1 MIKINWIDSMRSD
14 CTRKFE
20 VILSKQHTVGEFID
34 SVLSERKGE
43 WGYIGIYSE
52 KNAFFGDPCCEYSD
66 GKLKSNPLP
75 NEISRKKIKKV
86 TGDGGYSRMDYIITL
101 EEFTDD

>member
-52 KNAFFGDPCCEYSD
+52 KNAFLGDPCCEYSD

-75 NEISRKKIKKV
+75 NEISRKNKKGNRRWRV
-86 TGDGGYSRMDYIITL
+86 FSYGLYNYIGRIYG
-101 EEFTDD
+101 